1 VNTST
6 PPTTDR
12 LVRDRLAKLEALR
25 RAGVEPYAYRFPVT
39 HRAVEAKTAF
49 RDEGPAIRVALAGR
63 LVGLRRMGR
72 STFAHLADQSGR
84 IQLYFQIDRL
94 GVDTYERLEL
104 LDLGDWI
111 GVEGELFRTKTGEIT
126 VRVDRYEVLAKSL
139 RPLPIG
145 KEEVDP
151 VTGERRVHYEFSDR
165 EARLRLRYVDLAVHP
180 EVREVFLR
188 RTAIVRALREFL
200 DSHGFVEVETPILQ
214 PLYGGARARPFVT
227 HLHTLDLPLY
237 LRIADELYLKRLI
250 VGGFERVYEI
260 GKDFRNEGMDRSHN
274 PEFTMLEFYAAYWDY
289 EDVLAF
295 TERLLPFVVE
305 RVTGSLRVPFGEH
318 WLDFTPPYARLSH
331 EEALRR
337 WVGVDP
343 RQASLEDLRQRL
355 AEVDPDAPPPATR
368 PEVLD
373 ALFKAAVEPHL
384 VQPTVILDHPRAL
397 TPLAKPKRGDPWLA
411 ERFELFVAG
420 MELINAYSELNDP
433 IDQRARF
440 EEQARARAAGDE
452 EAHAIDEDFLRAL
465 EFGMPPTGGFGM
477 GVDRLTMIL
486 ANQASIRD
494 VILFPTVRPER
505 HG

>member
-1 VNTST
+1 MSTST

-12 LVRDRLAKLEALR
+12 LVRDRLAKLEELR

-39 HRAVEAKTAF
+39 HRAVEAKATF
-49 RDEGPAIRVALAGR
+49 RDDGPEVEVAVAGR
-63 LVGLRRMGR
+63 LVALRRMGR
-72 STFAHLADQSGR
+72 STFAHLADQTGR
-84 IQLYFQIDRL
+84 LQLYFQLDRL
-94 GVDTYERLEL
+94 GPEAYERLRF
-104 LDLGDWI
+104 LDLGDWVGAE
-111 GVEGELFRTKTGEIT
+111 GVLFRTKAGEIT
-126 VRVDRYEVLAKSL
+126 VRVDRYELLAKSL

-151 VTGERRVHYEFSDR
+151 NTGERRVHYEFRDR
-165 EARLRLRYVDLAVHP
+165 EARLRARYVDLAVHP
-180 EVREVFLR
+180 EVREIFLR
-188 RTAIVRALREFL
+188 RASIVRALREFL
-200 DSHGFVEVETPILQ
+200 DTHGFVEVETPILQ
-214 PLYGGARARPFVT
+214 PMYGGARARPFVT
-227 HLHTLDLPLY
+227 HLHALDLPVY

-289 EDVLAF
+289 EDVLEF

-305 RVTGSLRVPFGEH
+305 RVTGSLHVRFGDH
-318 WLDFTPPYARLSH
+318 WLDFTPPYARITY
-331 EEALRR
+331 EDALRR
-337 WVGVDP
+337 W
-343 RQASLEDLRQRL
+343 
-355 AEVDPDAPPPATR
+355 AEVDGRTASLDELQRRLRAIDPEAPLPTTR
-368 PEVLD
+368 EAALD

-384 VQPTVILDHPRAL
+384 IQPTVVLDHPRAL

-420 MELINAYSELNDP
+420 MELVNAYSELNDP
-433 IDQRARF
+433 LDQRARF

-452 EAHAIDEDFLRAL
+452 EAHVVDEDFLRAL

-477 GVDRLTMIL
+477 GIDRLTMVL
-486 ANQASIRD
+486 TGQPSIRD

-505 HG
+505 DD